1 MRKSVPLR
9 QKMPWRGSNSF
20 LSPCLLAISVL
31 LPITAAP
38 MLAQSHPEHK
48 DASGDP
54 LPAGATMRFGSARWW
69 VRPQNLSFSP
79 QSIAFSPDGQSIFTA
94 NQFDGVRALDVETGR
109 ELYQVTLQWP
119 SEQEGLFRPMM
130 PVINFAFSKDCKTL
144 ASIQRHLQ
152 KVRLWEVSSGKLIRE
167 FRVPGFDAQSLEWS
181 LAGSKMVMR
190 EYPAGPRPGGLR
202 VWDLVKK
209 AEVKLVDGAA
219 GNGGLTGERSPV
231 TQGPSW
237 ARSAKKPRDYGI

>member
-1 MRKSVPLR
+1 
-9 QKMPWRGSNSF
+9 
-20 LSPCLLAISVL
+20 
-31 LPITAAP
+31 